1 MPFQSSLFTTQR
13 IRIFLTLVTLLT
25 GVYLFTYSGRIES
38 GDTLSLFDATGSL
51 VRYGDNYFDRS
62 TYANLPT
69 PETRHE
75 LYPLKESNVEPLQ
88 RLLAAALYALA
99 NQVPG
104 FGLVHTVWL
113 FNVFVCALAGGV
125 LFLYG
130 LVLGY
135 DERTSLFAALAFGLA
150 TIVWPYSKTF
160 FREPLAMLLIM
171 MVALFLERLR
181 ARRYRSLPLLIG
193 TILALVG
200 AWLTKEA
207 VIFALPALACIALP
221 AIALSQR
228 HRRAFLVLGGFAT
241 LIVLALLVAVI
252 TQPLRFYGLLTSLT
266 QRQSNND
273 PQVIIT
279 ALHSYL
285 WSMGGSVWGT
295 SPVILLVLPG
305 LVLLYRRNQYRYI
318 AALTVLVP
326 AFAFGYAILRGIHW
340 FGGLSWPPRFLIPT
354 IPFFMLA
361 ALPVF
366 QQILARPRRRWLI
379 PAVAVLL
386 AYSFWVQLSGVTLP
400 WGAYNAALP
409 PEAGGLSEWGG
420 GLNEVRYLRWV
431 LIPQQWGGVTF
442 DFGWVRAGAPLWP
455 VLFIAL
461 VIACIAVLVWL
472 FRRPGVKQQ
481 RLTSLLPVALLVCIG
496 LGLQSIYH
504 DPLYE
509 PVNRDALESAVS
521 QVRAESI
528 PGDVLLVDA
537 QTYHY
542 EQYFLNEAKFTVPR
556 VISMPPQPG
565 EQFGPDQPP
574 RVRSDNPDL
583 LLFSDT
589 IPFIYNLA
597 AKRSRLWLLVDNG
610 PWIPYSVRPLERFLA
625 AHYYPL
631 REIAPAP
638 TVRLI
643 EYSTVNAPDP
653 YSFRGPDNLSG
664 LLYGGE
670 MRLIGY
676 NLPLGMSYSPG
687 SVLPLSLY
695 WTAEKPPAQDNVVA
709 WGLLDESGG
718 SVAQGMDSP
727 PVAGFSLT
735 LTWVPGAPVWDNRAL
750 RLPSDIPA
758 GKYRLWLR
766 VYYWEA
772 GTELRLL
779 TVDGDRMDD
788 TTGLLPGEV
797 EVRSRG

>member
-62 TYANLPT
+62 TYANLPS
-69 PETRHE
+69 PETSSER
-75 LYPLKESNVEPLQ
+75 YPLKESNVEPLQ
-88 RLLAAALYALA
+88 RLLAAPLYALA

-113 FNVFVCALAGGV
+113 FNAVVCALAGGV

-130 LVLGY
+130 LALGY
-135 DERTSLFAALAFGLA
+135 DERTSLFAALAFALA

-160 FREPLAMLLIM
+160 FREPLAMLLILL
-171 MVALFLERLR
+171 VALFLERLR
-181 ARRYRSLPLLIG
+181 ARQYRSLPLFAG

-221 AIALSQR
+221 AVALSPRQ
-228 HRRAFLVLGGFAT
+228 RRAL
-241 LIVLALLVAVI
+241 LIVGGIVALVVLVLLVAII
-252 TQPLRFYGLLTSLT
+252 TQPVRFYGLLTSLT
-266 QRQSNND
+266 QRQSNYD

-285 WSMGGSVWGT
+285 LSIGGSVWGT
-295 SPVILLVLPG
+295 SPIVLLALPG
-305 LVLLYRRNQYRYI
+305 LYLLYQRRQYRYI
-318 AALTVLVP
+318 AALLVLVP
-326 AFAFGYAILRGIHW
+326 TFAFGYAILRGIHW

-361 ALPVF
+361 ALSVF
-366 QQILARPRRRWLI
+366 QRIRSRPRWFTVLT
-379 PAVAVLL
+379 VALL
-386 AYSFWVQLSGVTLP
+386 VYSVWVQLSGVTLP

-420 GLNEVRYLRWV
+420 GLNELRYLRWV
-431 LIPQQWGGVTF
+431 LIPQQWGRTSL
-442 DFGWVRAGAPLWP
+442 DFAWVRADTWLWP
-455 VLFIAL
+455 LLFAVLVA
-461 VIACIAVLVWL
+461 ACIAVLVGL
-472 FRRPGVKQQ
+472 FRRPGARWQ
-481 RLTSLLPVALLVCIG
+481 RLTMLLPVVLLVCAG
-496 LGLQSIYH
+496 LGLRSIYH

-509 PVNRDALESAVS
+509 PVNRDALESVVE
-521 QVRAESI
+521 QVRAESV
-528 PGDVLLVDA
+528 PGDVLLVDS

-542 EQYFLNEAKFTVPR
+542 EQYFLNEAKFAVPR
-556 VISMPPQPG
+556 VVSMPPQPG

-597 AKRSRLWLLVDNG
+597 LKRDRLWLLVDNG
-610 PWIPYSVRPLERFLA
+610 PWIPYSVRPLERFMA

-631 REIAPAP
+631 RELAPAP

-653 YSFRGPDNLSG
+653 YAFRGPDNLSG

-676 NLPLGMSYSPG
+676 NLPVGTSYVPG
-687 SVLPLSLY
+687 GVLPLSLY
-695 WTAEKPPAQDNVVA
+695 WTAEKPPAQDYVIA
-709 WGLLDESGG
+709 WGLLDESGR

-735 LTWVPGAPVWDNRAL
+735 HVWTPGIPVWDNRAL
-750 RLPSDIPA
+750 RLPADLPP

-766 VYYWEA
+766 AYYWEA
-772 GTELRLL
+772 GANLHLL
-779 TVDGDRMDD
+779 PVEGSQMDN
-788 TTGLLPGEV
+788 TTGLLPV
-797 EVRSRG
+797 EIEIRSGG